1 MMMMTMVMMMMMVMI
16 VMVIKD
22 KDDNKINECRK
33 SKGMQCLLLS
43 LRPRLMSQPLDKNEQ
58 FACFSTMT
66 MMMI

>member
-1 MMMMTMVMMMMMVMI
+1 MMVMVMVMMVMVMVMMVMA
-16 VMVIKD
+16 IKD

-66 MMMI
+66 MI

>member
-43 LRPRLMSQPLDKNEQ
+43 LGL
-58 FACFSTMT
+58 A
-66 MMMI
+66 

>member
-66 MMMI
+66 MI